1 MGNAQ
6 HLALAT
12 YAFAKSPSGAPDAF
26 DRLLEFSTVY
36 DERHD
41 DQVTSMAVD
50 SHFQVY
56 LGGTQVPMSGI
67 GYVASYPEY
76 RGDGAIRRI
85 MTRILRDNYD
95 KGTVLSYLAPF
106 SYQFYAK
113 FGYGYAFNQK
123 LYRVP
128 MTAFPKG
135 DRGQLK
141 VQRESSFEPLM
152 PIFEQAHNQG
162 TIARTPQQWSY
173 YFKTKKLNLHFATF
187 GQEGYLIYH
196 WTPASEFVIDELIAN
211 TDDAKQ
217 AIYYFVASHGS
228 FETVVWTA
236 PGSVTLEQ
244 DMAEPAYA
252 DIRLKPY
259 MQARIVNVAEFLTH
273 YPIDFA
279 VTISDDLIPEN
290 NGTYGP
296 FDQEPIQMTISEF
309 SSHVFLNG
317 QFILRD
323 YF

>member
-1 MGNAQ
+1 MGNPQ
-6 HLALAT
+6 HLALAK

-26 DRLLEFSTVY
+26 DRLLYFSTVY
-36 DERHD
+36 DEQHD
-41 DQVTSMAVD
+41 GQVTSMVVD

-56 LGGTQVPMSGI
+56 LGESTVPMSGI

-85 MTRILRDNYD
+85 MTQILRDNFAN
-95 KGTVLSYLAPF
+95 GTVLSCLAPF
-106 SYQFYAK
+106 SYQFYGK

-123 LYRVP
+123 VYRVP
-128 MTAFPKG
+128 MVAFPKG
-135 DRGQLK
+135 AKADLVVTRHD
-141 VQRESSFEPLM
+141 SFEPLM
-152 PIFEQAHNQG
+152 PIFEQAFNQG

-173 YFKTKKLNLHFATF
+173 YFKTKKLAEHFVSF

-196 WTPASEFVIDELIAN
+196 WTPASEFVIDELVAN
-211 TDDAKQ
+211 TVAAKQ
-217 AIYYFVASHGS
+217 AAYYFVSSHGS
-228 FETVVWTA
+228 FQTVVWEA
-236 PGSVTLEQ
+236 PDNVQLER
-244 DMAEPAYA
+244 DMAEPSQA

-259 MQARIVNVAEFLTH
+259 MQARILNVPAFLAH

-279 VTISDDLIPEN
+279 VTITDDLIPEN

-296 FDQEPIQMTISEF
+296 VAQTPIQMTIAEF

-317 QFILRD
+317 DFILRD